1 MTNEFLELERKR
13 MEERI
18 YLTSLEFLKKKKKK
32 KNVGAVTA
40 V

>member
-32 KNVGAVTA
+32 KIVGAVTA